1 MDKSELFDRFIK
13 AFADATVDCQREERR
28 NIITTE
34 LWSWYKCAPGFDEN
48 KCIEL
53 TNGII
58 ELVEK
63 ELSWKDEPV
72 QIK

>member
-13 AFADATVDCQREERR
+13 AFAEETAGYQREERR

-34 LWSWYKCAPGFDEN
+34 LWSWYKCTPGFNEKMCN
-48 KCIEL
+48 EL
-53 TNGII
+53 TNGIV

-63 ELSWKDEPV
+63 ELSKNRLEK
-72 QIK
+72 I

>member
-13 AFADATVDCQREERR
+13 AFAEETAGYQREERR

-34 LWSWYKCAPGFDEN
+34 LWSWYKCTPGFNEKMCN
-48 KCIEL
+48 EL
-53 TNGII
+53 TNGIV

-63 ELSWKDEPV
+63 ELSK
-72 QIK
+72 K